1 MWVGIWD
8 CLTSQQVVDIVRYQI
23 SKGKC
28 LAEISGL
35 IFDHCLSPDSDNG
48 HSTGQDNMTMILVG
62 LLGNR
67 TKKEWYA
74 WITKRVKKG
83 HGYETPSALPELYPP
98 QRLASFKARKES
110 FEARERERAQGTSE
124 GDKSKEMRPQ
134 EDSRTDGY
142 KDGGE
147 GDKGGGGRGASK
159 GDKPQKPR
167 PRDSGR
173 GGWVQR
179 WRWTRKH
186 R

>member
-35 IFDHCLSPDSDNG
+35 IFDHCLRPESDDG

-67 TKKEWYA
+67 TKKKWYT
-74 WITKRVKKG
+74 WITNRVKKG
-83 HGYETPSALPELYPP
+83 HGYKTPSALPELYSP
-98 QRLASFKARKES
+98 QRLASFKARKEAW
-110 FEARERERAQGTSE
+110 EAREREQAERTSE
-124 GDKSKEMRPQ
+124 GDKSKE
-134 EDSRTDGY
+134 DSGTDGY
-142 KDGGE
+142 KDGGKE
-147 GDKGGGGRGASK
+147 DKGDGGRGTEE
-159 GDKPQKPR
+159 GDKPQEPR
-167 PRDSGR
+167 PQDNGM

-179 WRWTRKH
+179 WRWTRKQ